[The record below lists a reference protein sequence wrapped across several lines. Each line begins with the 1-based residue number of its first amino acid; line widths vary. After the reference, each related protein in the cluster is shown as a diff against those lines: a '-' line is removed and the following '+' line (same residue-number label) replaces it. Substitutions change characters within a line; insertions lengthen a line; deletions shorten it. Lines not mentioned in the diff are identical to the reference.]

1 MLSKLWLFAYATAG
15 TRTGGMVGGEVPKTL
30 EAASAGIHE
39 PIRFPYRFTPDSPEI
54 PLQGIRL
61 PGVEREFRINLLP

>member
-1 MLSKLWLFAYATAG
+1 
-15 TRTGGMVGGEVPKTL
+15 MVGGEVPKTL
-30 EAASAGIHE
+30 ESASAGIHE